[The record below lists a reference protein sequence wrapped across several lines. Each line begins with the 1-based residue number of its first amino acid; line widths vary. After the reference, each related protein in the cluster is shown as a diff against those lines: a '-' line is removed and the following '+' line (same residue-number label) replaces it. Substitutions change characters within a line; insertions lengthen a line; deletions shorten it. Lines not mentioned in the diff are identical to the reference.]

1 MMLKL
6 IGVPHRVFCRTLF
19 KARPRVLVTM
29 CMMKRMRMFKQMT
42 LPSTSSSP
50 ATSHKARRTKVKAQA
65 ADDSSMEQV
74 SGTTTIS
81 SHELSKE
88 SQVSSTGSSATSLA
102 GIKDMLSDGAI
113 IFKLKDLSKATENFR
128 SARKV
133 GTSVFRGSV
142 HGMDVAI
149 VVIKNPGFAAGTSST
164 SITADF
170 VAEMKNLCSVHH
182 TNLVKLIGGCN
193 SGSQVYLVYEFI
205 DTGNLRQYLHS
216 QYAPGFSAL
225 PNWTGRLQV
234 VLDVAKGL
242 EYLHHHTHN
251 APFVHKHLKSSNIL
265 LDSKLHAR
273 IAYFGVAKIRG
284 ETDTMLPLVGRTA
297 SVLIAEEV
305 STSSTS
311 TSSGEIQEVRDGAD
325 PTSRKQ
331 IRHSVRRSNSIK
343 ISGTHGYMAPEEK
356 SGGII
361 TPKVDVF
368 AFGVILLEILSGKE
382 AVSFQ
387 IDPHTNSLKKTLLP
401 DVIVA
406 IFADKDPGRRLR
418 AWMDPLLGDSAP
430 LDCAL
435 KTAELAKDCVNP
447 DPELRPEMTK
457 VALTLS
463 KILMNSQAWEKKIL
477 AGRGVL
483 TSTIQ
488 PR

>member
-1 MMLKL
+1 
-6 IGVPHRVFCRTLF
+6 
-19 KARPRVLVTM
+19 M
-29 CMMKRMRMFKQMT
+29 CMMKRMRINMVFKQPT

-50 ATSHKARRTKVKAQA
+50 AASHKGRRTKVKAQA
-65 ADDSSMEQV
+65 ADDSSTEQV

-149 VVIKNPGFAAGTSST
+149 VVIKNPGLAGGTSST

-205 DTGNLRQYLHS
+205 DTGNLQQYLHS

-225 PNWTGRLQV
+225 PTWTGRLQV

-265 LDSKLHAR
+265 LDSELHAR

-284 ETDTMLPLVGRTA
+284 ETDTIG
-297 SVLIAEEV
+297 
-305 STSSTS
+305 
-311 TSSGEIQEVRDGAD
+311 
-325 PTSRKQ
+325 SR
-331 IRHSVRRSNSIK
+331 SIK

-387 IDPHTNSLKKTLLP
+387 IDPDTNTLKKTLLP

-457 VALTLS
+457 VALALS

-483 TSTIQ
+483 TSTVQ

>member
-1 MMLKL
+1 
-6 IGVPHRVFCRTLF
+6 
-19 KARPRVLVTM
+19 
-29 CMMKRMRMFKQMT
+29 MMKRLRINMVFKQTT
-42 LPSTSSSP
+42 LPSTSTSP
-50 ATSHKARRTKVKAQA
+50 AASHKARRTKVKAQA

-113 IFKLKDLSKATENFR
+113 IFKLKDLSKATENFQ

-149 VVIKNPGFAAGTSST
+149 VVIKNAGFAAGTSST

-182 TNLVKLIGGCN
+182 MNLVKLIGGCN

-225 PNWTGRLQV
+225 PTWTGRLQV

-265 LDSKLHAR
+265 LDSELHAR

-284 ETDTMLPLVGRTA
+284 EMDT
-297 SVLIAEEV
+297 
-305 STSSTS
+305 
-311 TSSGEIQEVRDGAD
+311 
-325 PTSRKQ
+325 
-331 IRHSVRRSNSIK
+331 IRSHSIK

-387 IDPHTNSLKKTLLP
+387 IDPHTNTLKKTILP

-418 AWMDPLLGDSAP
+418 AWMDPLLRDSAP

-457 VALTLS
+457 VALALS

>member
-1 MMLKL
+1 VVHNIDGRSVAGLAQKL
-6 IGVPHRVFCRTLF
+6 QEASATRLMIRTGLLDHVQLPAAQSLSSSYTLAGRSLATGRTERTLL

-29 CMMKRMRMFKQMT
+29 CMMKRMRINMVFKQTT

-50 ATSHKARRTKVKAQA
+50 AASHKARRTKVKAPA
-65 ADDSSMEQV
+65 ADDSSMEEV

-88 SQVSSTGSSATSLA
+88 SQVSSTGSSATSLP

-113 IFKLKDLSKATENFR
+113 IFKLKDLSKATENFQ

-205 DTGNLRQYLHS
+205 DTGNLRQYLRS

-225 PNWTGRLQV
+225 PTWTGRLQV

-251 APFVHKHLKSSNIL
+251 APFVHRHLKSSNIL
-265 LDSKLHAR
+265 LDSELHAR

-284 ETDTMLPLVGRTA
+284 ETDRMLPLVGRTA
-297 SVLIAEEV
+297 SVPIAEEV

-311 TSSGEIQEVRDGAD
+311 TSSGEIQE
-325 PTSRKQ
+325 T
-331 IRHSVRRSNSIK
+331 
-343 ISGTHGYMAPEEK
+343 
-356 SGGII
+356 
-361 TPKVDVF
+361 
-368 AFGVILLEILSGKE
+368 
-382 AVSFQ
+382 
-387 IDPHTNSLKKTLLP
+387 
-401 DVIVA
+401 
-406 IFADKDPGRRLR
+406 
-418 AWMDPLLGDSAP
+418 
-430 LDCAL
+430 
-435 KTAELAKDCVNP
+435 
-447 DPELRPEMTK
+447 
-457 VALTLS
+457 
-463 KILMNSQAWEKKIL
+463 KILGEGFGHGWTPCFVTL
-477 AGRGVL
+477 HLWTVH
-483 TSTIQ
+483 
-488 PR
+488 